1 MQWQAKRIAYIKCM
15 PMKILCLQDADK
27 QSGLSKDFVARL
39 GHTARAGG
47 HELEIVDLARGEL
60 AYCLGCLRCWY
71 SESGKCV
78 SRDKLSRLEDRLP
91 EFDLLLFLTPIL
103 FGTFSAELK
112 TPIEKGFGSK
122 LSLGRL
128 YPQLVVGYGE
138 DLDEEEVSCFLDI
151 TRKHRGRMDVV
162 HPELSGLRVEALVT
176 RSREDNTALLR
187 RIEQAYLTGEK
198 EKP

>member
-1 MQWQAKRIAYIKCM
+1 
-15 PMKILCLQDADK
+15 MKLLCLQDADK
-27 QSGLSKDFVARL
+27 ASDLSKDLVARL
-39 GHTARAGG
+39 GQAVRAGG
-47 HELEIVDLARGEL
+47 HELEVVALARGEL

-71 SESGKCV
+71 SEQGKCV

-112 TPIEKGFGSK
+112 TPIEKGFSSK

-128 YPQLVVGYGE
+128 YPRLIVGYGE

-151 TRKHRGRMDVV
+151 TRKHNGAVDIV
-162 HPELSGLRVEALVT
+162 HPELSGLSVEAHVT
-176 RSREDNTALLR
+176 RSREDNTALLQR
-187 RIEQAYLTGEK
+187 VEQAWLSGGEVRS
-198 EKP
+198 